1 MLPIQ
6 APRVSDP
13 RDAFVIHRLRSKP
26 VEYSITIRH
35 YIAAGDW
42 QMSVTVEGAADDNEN
57 RCRVAEDLD
66 IAASW
71 LRRKVE

>member
-1 MLPIQ
+1 M
-6 APRVSDP
+6 SDP

-57 RCRVAEDLD
+57 RCRVAE
-66 IAASW
+66 ASISPH
-71 LRRKVE
+71 RGSAEKSSDHNFVS